1 MLRLTVAPSLRKA
14 AFAQLKRAIVSSSVS
29 TIVTP
34 SLSYNR
40 LQQRQQHN
48 QYQRSLTNQLS
59 QVRFYSAVPELTK
72 DIIKERI
79 IELLESY
86 NKVKPGTEITEKS
99 SFTKDLGL
107 DSFDTVEV
115 VMELEYEFSII
126 IPDHEADEIKTV
138 GQAIEFIAKQPDAC

>member
-1 MLRLTVAPSLRKA
+1 MLRLTVAPSLRRA
-14 AFAQLKRAIVSSSVS
+14 ASTQLKRAIVSRSVS

-48 QYQRSLTNQLS
+48 QYQRSLTN

-138 GQAIEFIAKQPDAC
+138 GQAIEFIANQPDAC